1 MKLLI
6 VIPCYNHNKYLYN
19 LIDEINN
26 LYDLDILCID
36 DGSNIPLEIDN
47 KKYHLISNRINR
59 GKGYSIIKASK
70 YAILH
75 KYTHILVIDS
85 DLQHD
90 PKDIIKFIN
99 VNENYDIVYG
109 NRNFLHTMPI
119 HRLIS
124 NFITSLI
131 ISILCKKIIK
141 DSQCGYRRYKIN
153 LFETEYYENGYQ
165 FETEILLKKIKKNS
179 LIIDIPI
186 KTIYNNNE
194 SNMNYLVDTF
204 KFIKLI
210 VKQII

>member
-6 VIPCYNHNKYLYN
+6 VIPCYNHNKYLYS
-19 LIDEINN
+19 LIDEISN

-36 DGSNIPLEIDN
+36 DGSDIPLKVDN
-47 KKYHLISNRINR
+47 TKYHLLCNKINR
-59 GKGYSIIKASK
+59 GKGHSILKASK
-70 YAILH
+70 YAISH
-75 KYTHILVIDS
+75 QYTHILVMDA

-90 PKDIIKFIN
+90 PKDISKFIN
-99 VNENYDIVYG
+99 INENYDIVYG

-119 HRLIS
+119 HRLMS

-131 ISILCKKIIK
+131 ISIICKKNIK

-153 LFETEYYENGYQ
+153 LFEKEYYENGYQ
-165 FETEILLKKIKKNS
+165 FETEILLKNIKKNS

-194 SNMNYLVDTF
+194 SNMNYIVDTF

-210 VKQII
+210 FKQIF